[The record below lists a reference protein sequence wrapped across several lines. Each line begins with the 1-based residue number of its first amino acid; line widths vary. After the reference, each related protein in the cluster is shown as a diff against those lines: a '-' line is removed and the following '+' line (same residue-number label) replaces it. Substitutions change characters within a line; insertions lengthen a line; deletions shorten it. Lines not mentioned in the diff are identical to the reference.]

1 MGVGGC
7 VAGGAVVRSG
17 ACVQLVR
24 VCGCAR
30 VRLRACAD
38 VRIYVTLRFSCVMF
52 LRYAWYVLTSRVYI
66 Y

>member
-17 ACVQLVR
+17 AQWCLR
-24 VCGCAR
+24 AACAC